1 MKGVAD
7 TSTSK
12 PMRSSDCGHPCLRKH
27 GVKLN
32 EYTTLLCRYNI
43 FADLCTVYTFYFEVK
58 LYKYLVLRWQECWG
72 VFYKR
77 DVVVWFGG
85 LIFRIGITLMAKYM
99 KLRLADMLAR
109 ETGRLRTTEAV
120 LRLQIKETKWKQYGC
135 YEGTALWPWDHVVGW
150 VLQPDGVRC
159 LSGATCVCGET
170 FSWPPGSSINIL

>member
-58 LYKYLVLRWQECWG
+58 LYKYVVLRWRECWG
-72 VFYKR
+72 VLYKR

-99 KLRLADMLAR
+99 RLRLADMLAR

-135 YEGTALWPWDHVVGW
+135 YEGTALWPWDLVVGW